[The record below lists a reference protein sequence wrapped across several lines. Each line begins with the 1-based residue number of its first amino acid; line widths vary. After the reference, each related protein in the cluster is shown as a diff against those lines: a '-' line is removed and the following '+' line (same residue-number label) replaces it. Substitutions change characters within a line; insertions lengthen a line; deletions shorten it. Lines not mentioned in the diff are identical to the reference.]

1 MDKET
6 SSRMR
11 LVVDTNI
18 LISAL
23 ISDSSVVYNILRN
36 PLITFYIPDF
46 GIAEVERY
54 RETILKKL
62 KRKSGFNKVDLD
74 YAILIL
80 MRNIKIVPFEY
91 YQNNY
96 KYAYNVMKDIDAKDT
111 TFIALALTLKCSVWS
126 NDKHFKMQDKVM
138 VYTTEEL
145 LGHGVPK

>member
-23 ISDSSVVYNILRN
+23 ISDSSIVYNILRN

-111 TFIALALTLKCSVWS
+111 TFIALA
-126 NDKHFKMQDKVM
+126 
-138 VYTTEEL
+138 
-145 LGHGVPK
+145 